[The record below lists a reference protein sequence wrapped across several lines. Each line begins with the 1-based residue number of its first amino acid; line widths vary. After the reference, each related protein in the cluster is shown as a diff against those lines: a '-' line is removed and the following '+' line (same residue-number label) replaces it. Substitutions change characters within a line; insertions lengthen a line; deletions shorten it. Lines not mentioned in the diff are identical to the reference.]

1 MGEVE
6 RYQHQCHERDLQK
19 ERWENQQG
27 MLVATH
33 EKYVAELTEDFEQKL
48 DEDKSLRIQYEE
60 EKSDLQKEFD
70 EVKQQLEDDIDT
82 EIQNLRTKYDQQLAA
97 EREAT
102 LRFKGE
108 NGIMKKKFTVLQKEI
123 EDQKEEIKL
132 LLDKEK
138 ELHEQIKALE
148 REIQAHKREIKSR
161 DDTIG
166 EKEKKIYE
174 LKKKNQ
180 ELEKFK
186 FVLDY
191 KIKELKRQIE
201 PRETEISNMK
211 GQIKDMDKE
220 LETYHKSNAQLD
232 LMIGELRS
240 KLDSMQ
246 KEILTQRKVIGD
258 QESLMRRCK
267 AELHDCAQ
275 VIQQPAL
282 LEEKI
287 SLLHQQHVVKQAV
300 PKNDVDQSVQNEYA
314 RHQQYLEKTLH
325 TLKLKF
331 TRDVKEHKR
340 INRKLMEEN
349 IQIIQEI
356 SSQRDANKLTKQ
368 MLAAKLGDYKLRK
381 QRDATPNTTSP
392 RLSSSNSIVDGE
404 VLQQMEMNKKRIVEL
419 RSMVK
424 AMEDEV
430 VNSRSAVGG
439 EGILPSLN

>member
-1 MGEVE
+1 
-6 RYQHQCHERDLQK
+6 
-19 ERWENQQG
+19 
-27 MLVATH
+27 
-33 EKYVAELTEDFEQKL
+33 
-48 DEDKSLRIQYEE
+48 
-60 EKSDLQKEFD
+60 
-70 EVKQQLEDDIDT
+70 
-82 EIQNLRTKYDQQLAA
+82 
-97 EREAT
+97 
-102 LRFKGE
+102 
-108 NGIMKKKFTVLQKEI
+108 
-123 EDQKEEIKL
+123 
-132 LLDKEK
+132 
-138 ELHEQIKALE
+138 
-148 REIQAHKREIKSR
+148 
-161 DDTIG
+161 
-166 EKEKKIYE
+166 
-174 LKKKNQ
+174 
-180 ELEKFK
+180 
-186 FVLDY
+186 
-191 KIKELKRQIE
+191 
-201 PRETEISNMK
+201 MK

-240 KLDSMQ
+240 KLECMQ
-246 KEILTQRKVIGD
+246 QEILSQRKVIGD

-287 SLLHQQHVVKQAV
+287 SNLYQQHVVKQAV

-314 RHQQYLEKTLH
+314 RHQQYLEKSLH
-325 TLKLKF
+325 TLKVKF
-331 TRDVKEHKR
+331 TRDVKEHKN

-349 IQIIQEI
+349 IHIIQEI

-404 VLQQMEMNKKRIVEL
+404 ALQMMEMNKKRISEL

-430 VNSRSAVGG
+430 VNSRSSVGG